1 MAKRKK
7 RQKRIRFWKAFVF
20 LLLAVLAGTAAF
32 GIRRIKSG
40 ESGEGRPG
48 RDAGPPVLQGAGE
61 RLAAVAQ
68 DAQAERQEQ
77 AEQEA
82 QAERQEQ
89 AVQEEMQKAWEEAPK
104 LRIVLDPGHGGPG
117 TTDEQELGAIFR
129 GTYEKYL
136 TLVIAKALG
145 EELSCYGN
153 VEIFYTRKDDTAM
166 TLKERAAYAASVDAD
181 ILVSLHLNASKEHN
195 LFGSEVFVSAY
206 DRYYAQGAG
215 LGEQILG
222 ELADYGFAS
231 KGVKTRLGSHGDY
244 YGIIRECKSLGIPAL
259 IVEHGYMDEDRD
271 WERMDSA
278 EKLWE
283 LGRRDAE
290 GIAAYFGLE
299 KGRALAE
306 LPEPEP
312 ALPSQPLMPPDTT
325 PPEDVWYT
333 ASREDPD
340 TLEITLYAKDP
351 ESRLMYYDYSLDG
364 GDTYQRAELWAG
376 GESVSFSVT
385 LSEEQ
390 ETGLRVRA
398 YNTYELR
405 TEAKKR

>member
-40 ESGEGRPG
+40 EDRPG
-48 RDAGPPVLQGAGE
+48 RNAGPAVLQGAAG
-61 RLAAVAQ
+61 RLAADTQ
-68 DAQAERQEQ
+68 DAQAARQET
-77 AEQEA
+77 
-82 QAERQEQ
+82 
-89 AVQEEMQKAWEEAPK
+89 QEEQLALQGQGEPEKEYAADPKGAPK

-117 TTDEQELGAIFR
+117 ITDEQELGAVYR
-129 GTYEKYL
+129 DTCEKYL
-136 TLVIAKALG
+136 TLEIAKALG

-153 VEIFYTRKDDTAM
+153 MEIFYTRKDDTAM